1 MTVSHD
7 FGGRVA
13 LVTGAGGDIGRAVAV
28 RLAGAGATVVLADLA
43 SRAGAVEDTARRCR
57 DERTSARVH
66 TVAFDVTSASAVDA
80 ALAEVPTDVGP
91 PDLLFNNAGY
101 QGRFLPVGEYPPDD
115 ATRVLAVNV
124 VGVLNVMQ
132 AFVHRLRA
140 EGRGGAVVNTAS
152 MAGVG
157 GAANMPAYA
166 ASKAAVI
173 GLTRAAALDLAPH
186 GIRVNAVSPAFIG
199 PGEMWDRQVAEQ
211 AAAPSQYYADDPA
224 TVEQQMIGQVPLR
237 RVGSVEEVAGVVA
250 WLLSADASYVTG
262 ENILVTGGI
271 G

>member
-43 SRAGAVEDTARRCR
+43 SRAGALEDTARRCR

-173 GLTRAAALDLAPH
+173 GLTRAA
-186 GIRVNAVSPAFIG
+186 
-199 PGEMWDRQVAEQ
+199 
-211 AAAPSQYYADDPA
+211 
-224 TVEQQMIGQVPLR
+224 
-237 RVGSVEEVAGVVA
+237 
-250 WLLSADASYVTG
+250 
-262 ENILVTGGI
+262 
-271 G
+271 

>member
-43 SRAGAVEDTARRCR
+43 SRADAVEDTARRCR

-115 ATRVLAVNV
+115 AARVLAVNV
-124 VGVLNVMQ
+124 VGVLNVLQ
-132 AFVHRLRA
+132 AFVRSLRA
-140 EGRGGAVVNTAS
+140 DGRGGAVVNTAS